1 MTFTD
6 HLNKIIKGENLTAE
20 TMASMVSD
28 IFSGTITSAQIGAF
42 MAALAT
48 KKETAEELY
57 GAALAMRKKAAKIQ
71 TLEKKCVDTCGTGGD
86 SSGSFNVSTTTA
98 FVVAGC
104 GITVA
109 KHGNRSIS
117 SKCGSADLLE
127 ELGVV
132 IDLDPEIV
140 EEAVNEIGIGFLFA
154 PKFHGAMRHAAAARK
169 EVAIRSIF
177 NMLGPLTNPAAAR
190 CQLLGV
196 FDPKLTEMFAQTLK
210 LLGTHRALVVHGHDG
225 MDEITVC
232 APTRVSELKDGM
244 IRSYNL
250 DPLEFFDDYADPSA
264 LRGGDARMNAAIT
277 RRILTGEQGP
287 GRNIVLINTA
297 AALMASDAAPDIAR
311 GIKMAEEAID
321 SGRAMAK
328 LDKLIRFTREN
339 G

>member
-117 SKCGSADLLE
+117 SKCGSA
-127 ELGVV
+127 G
-132 IDLDPEIV
+132 
-140 EEAVNEIGIGFLFA
+140 
-154 PKFHGAMRHAAAARK
+154 
-169 EVAIRSIF
+169 S
-177 NMLGPLTNPAAAR
+177 
-190 CQLLGV
+190 
-196 FDPKLTEMFAQTLK
+196 
-210 LLGTHRALVVHGHDG
+210 
-225 MDEITVC
+225 
-232 APTRVSELKDGM
+232 
-244 IRSYNL
+244 
-250 DPLEFFDDYADPSA
+250 
-264 LRGGDARMNAAIT
+264 
-277 RRILTGEQGP
+277 
-287 GRNIVLINTA
+287 
-297 AALMASDAAPDIAR
+297 
-311 GIKMAEEAID
+311 
-321 SGRAMAK
+321 
-328 LDKLIRFTREN
+328 
-339 G
+339 